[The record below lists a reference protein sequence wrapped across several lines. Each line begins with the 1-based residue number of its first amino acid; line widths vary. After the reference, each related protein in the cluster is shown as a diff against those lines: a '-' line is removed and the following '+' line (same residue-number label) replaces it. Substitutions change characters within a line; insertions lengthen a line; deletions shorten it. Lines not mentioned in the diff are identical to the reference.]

1 MSILTDIADYADIN
15 SVIHGYYEM
24 TADEIETDID
34 PEFDDTI
41 ADFGDMEI
49 PKHLIPENLDDL
61 TEEQMLEIVEKMF
74 EAYHRTHK
82 IEPDNLD
89 EMMEDAE
96 EED

>member
-24 TADEIETDID
+24 TADEIDTSIE

-61 TEEQMLEIVEKMF
+61 TDEQMLEIVEKMF
-74 EAYHRTHK
+74 EAYRRTHT